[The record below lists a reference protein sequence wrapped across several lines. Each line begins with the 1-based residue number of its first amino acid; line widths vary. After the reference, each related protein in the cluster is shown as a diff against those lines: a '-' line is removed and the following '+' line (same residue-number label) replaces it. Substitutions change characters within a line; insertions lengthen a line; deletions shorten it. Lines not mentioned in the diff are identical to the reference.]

1 MSFRDVKGHA
11 EVPAVFLTL
20 GTQELS
26 WIIHEVEVSLVTRY
40 SERGGTNPLGV

>member
-11 EVPAVFLTL
+11 EVPAVFLSL

-26 WIIHEVEVSLVTRY
+26 WMIHAVEVSLVTCY
-40 SERGGTNPLGV
+40 SKK